1 MTDQTTVPFRASR
14 ILVPVDMRHAEVSRS
29 AVDAAVYLARRTG
42 AKVFV
47 LTVAN
52 PLGTHLTEMPEAHKP
67 EFNAFV
73 SQEAQRLDYP
83 ITPLFQSHESVN
95 EVIRHIVKQHD
106 VDFVVM
112 ATHHPRLTD
121 HLFGS
126 HASQTA
132 LHANCSVLILRGA

>member
-1 MTDQTTVPFRASR
+1 MTDQMTPPFAATH
-14 ILVPVDMRHAEVSRS
+14 ILVPVDMRHQEASQK
-29 AVDAAVYLARRTG
+29 AVAAAVYLARP
-42 AKVFV
+42 AAAEVSI

-67 EFNAFV
+67 EFDAFV
-73 SQEAQRLDYP
+73 AGEAERLVHT
-83 ITPLFQSHESVN
+83 ITPLFESHEAVN
-95 EVIRHIVKQHD
+95 DTIRRVIDKKD

-126 HASQTA
+126 HASQTV
-132 LHANCSVLILRGA
+132 LHANCSVLILRDD